1 MMYNNR
7 LYFFGQRG
15 QLFYIIFIDP
25 PFTTVYEMGR
35 RMMFIVVQASE
46 QTYTNLAVQ
55 LITHL
60 GYVAACR
67 SWVTNPD
74 DTALY

>member
-15 QLFYIIFIDP
+15 QLFYIFIDP